1 MRAHYYFS
9 LKTQDID
16 VLGERLSV
24 CDEKKVVRPVSQG
37 SFDYATCFCM
47 LGDSF
52 VSSSCSGSGWAYEN
66 FGEMD
71 GVMFMMPEVGAISW
85 KSFGGSQLV
94 KPGQV
99 ALTDY
104 RYSDSV
110 SYEPGV
116 KYRTVYID
124 NVDLF
129 KGLTMLLGQPPK
141 ARVYFSGVRG
151 TSVQR
156 DFMTNIVDNVISYAS
171 SASLPIAGVTAGL
184 KESLVAF
191 VLYGFAN
198 NYSHILND
206 QSSVLIPTPYTIKK
220 AELFMIESLSRDIT
234 VSEIALQVGI
244 SIRSLQMGF
253 KKFKNTTPMRFL
265 RGIRLQRSREMLAS
279 AECKQTPL
287 EIAMACGFTN
297 YQLYQKYYFSLYGER
312 PTDLLA
318 CKGKSCR

>member
-16 VLGERLSV
+16 VLGERLSI
-24 CDEKKVVRPVSQG
+24 CDEKKVVRSVSHG
-37 SFDYATCFCM
+37 RFDYATCFCM

-52 VSSSCSGSGWAYEN
+52 VSSSCSGSGWAYKN
-66 FGEMD
+66 SGEMD
-71 GVMFMMPEVGAISW
+71 GIMIMMPEVGAISW
-85 KSFGGSQLV
+85 KNLGGSQLV
-94 KPGQV
+94 KSGQV

-104 RYSDSV
+104 RSSDSV
-110 SYEPGV
+110 NYEPGV
-116 KYRTVYID
+116 KYRTAYIAD
-124 NVDLF
+124 VDLF
-129 KGLTMLLGQPPK
+129 RGLTMLLGQPPK

-151 TSVQR
+151 GGAQR
-156 DFMTNIVDNVISYAS
+156 DFIANIVDNVISYAS
-171 SASLPIAGVTAGL
+171 SASLPIGGVTRGL

-191 VLYGFAN
+191 VLYNFEN
-198 NYSHILND
+198 NYSRILND
-206 QSSVLIPTPYTIKK
+206 PHSIFIPAPYIIKK
-220 AELFMIESLSRDIT
+220 AELFMVENLSRDIT
-234 VSEIALQVGI
+234 VSEIALQAGI

-279 AECKQTPL
+279 AECKQTPI

-312 PTDLLA
+312 PIDFLV
-318 CKGKSCR
+318 CQGKSSR